1 MKRPGAMTP
10 FVMGML
16 WRKPATAMYPYKK
29 VTMPDRFR
37 GKLKFE
43 QIKCIGCKMCERD
56 CPANAIEIVKVGEK
70 IYDAYV
76 YLDRCIYCGQC
87 VDSCPRKA
95 LENTKDFELANY
107 NHENLKVKI

>member
-1 MKRPGAMTP
+1 
-10 FVMGML
+10 
-16 WRKPATAMYPYKK
+16 
-29 VTMPDRFR
+29 MPDRFR

-43 QIKCIGCKMCERD
+43 QIKCIGCFMCVKD
-56 CPANAIEIVKVGEK
+56 CPSKAIEIVKVGEK
-70 IYDAYV
+70 VFDAYV

-107 NHENLKVKI
+107 NHEALKVKI